1 MKQGLVKFFQ
11 KLLVYF
17 WCQKHEHVSPHFYT
31 TLTRV
36 LHDPMF
42 IGNIVLSK
50 KKVSNKL
57 LTEVESS
64 QAIF

>member
-17 WCQKHEHVSPHFYT
+17 WGKKHKHVSPHFYT

-42 IGNIVLSK
+42 IGLFQVFLNFYQQASK
-50 KKVSNKL
+50 VCRRK
-57 LTEVESS
+57 
-64 QAIF
+64 